1 LPHQAVER
9 IIGGVIFDESRGAAS
24 LAGLRFAIIVALML
38 ILAACSPS
46 SPTEAIPVTSEPTQI
61 PATPDPANAGLVAKV
76 NGVGISEIDYNRAI
90 ERRVAS
96 GLLRDRAL
104 EQQVF
109 QELIEQEL
117 IRQGAPSLGI
127 TVTPVDV
134 EAEIAAQRE
143 IAGSEEAWEQSLSLN
158 NYSEEEWFAAQEDVL
173 LTLGVRNKLLEPYMG
188 DVEQVN
194 ARHIVVRTQD
204 EAEAA
209 MNRLNNGEDFA
220 SLAAEV
226 SIDVTTRD
234 TGGNLGWFARNELFY
249 PNLEEVAFNLEVG
262 QIAGPV
268 ATSIGYHIIQ
278 TMDKGLRP
286 VELDRLQNVSV
297 NVFNA
302 WLDEQYRNA
311 MIEAYIQ
318 W

>member
-1 LPHQAVER
+1 M
-9 IIGGVIFDESRGAAS
+9 
-24 LAGLRFAIIVALML
+24 AGLRIAAIVAFML
-38 ILAACSPS
+38 ILAACSAEEPS
-46 SPTEAIPVTSEPTQI
+46 ATAQVTINETNPNPTSIPVTS
-61 PATPDPANAGLVAKV
+61 DPANEGLVARV
-76 NGVGISEIDYNRAI
+76 NGVGISETEYNRAV
-90 ERRVAS
+90 ERRLIGGIS
-96 GLLRDRAL
+96 RDRAL

-109 QELIEQEL
+109 NELVEQEL
-117 IRQGAPSLGI
+117 IRQGAPSLNI
-127 TVTPVDV
+127 SISEADV

-143 IAGSEEAWEQSLSLN
+143 IAGSDENWQQSLALN
-158 NYSEEEWFAAQEDVL
+158 NYTEEEWFAAQEDVL
-173 LTLGVRNKLLEPYMG
+173 LTLRVRNTLLEPYLG

-194 ARHIVVRTQD
+194 ARHIVVRTLE

-209 MNRLNNGEDFA
+209 LNRLNSGEGFA
-220 SLAAEV
+220 TLAAEV
-226 SIDVTTRD
+226 SIDVTTRE

-278 TMDKGLRP
+278 TMDKAMRP
-286 VELDRLQNVSV
+286 VEVERLQTVSV
-297 NVFNA
+297 NVFNT

-311 MIEAYIQ
+311 TIEYYLQ

>member
-1 LPHQAVER
+1 
-9 IIGGVIFDESRGAAS
+9 
-24 LAGLRFAIIVALML
+24 LAGLRFAAILALVL
-38 ILAACSPS
+38 ILAACSGQTTENPETLTN
-46 SPTEAIPVTSEPTQI
+46 PTSI
-61 PATPDPANAGLVAKV
+61 PATPDPANLGLVARV
-76 NGVGISEIDYNRAI
+76 NGVGISETDYNRAV
-90 ERRVAS
+90 ERRLV
-96 GLLRDRAL
+96 GGIVRDRTL

-109 QELIEQEL
+109 NELVEQEL
-117 IRQGAPSLGI
+117 IRQGAPNLGI
-127 TVTPVDV
+127 SVTATDV

-143 IAGSEEAWEQSLSLN
+143 SAGGDESWQQSLALN
-158 NYSEEEWFAAQEDVL
+158 NYSEEEWFAAQEDAL
-173 LTLGVRNKLLEPYMG
+173 LTMYVRNTLLEPYLG

-194 ARHIVVRTQD
+194 ARHIVVRTLE
-204 EAEAA
+204 EAETV
-209 MNRLNNGEDFA
+209 MNRLNAGEGFA
-220 SLAAEV
+220 TLAAEL

-278 TMDKGLRP
+278 TMDKAMRP
-286 VELDRLQNVSV
+286 VEVERLQTVSV
-297 NVFNA
+297 NVFNT

-311 MIEAYIQ
+311 TIEYYIQ